1 MEGVAEGRR
10 NEEHAGEGQAA
21 VACLVVRPRR
31 PRVPPCAPWEAA
43 QASSCCH
50 RLLPAAAARALGGR
64 ASRLLPPLARF
75 PTWRGGI
82 VRVLG

>member
-1 MEGVAEGRR
+1 MGGVAEGGR

-21 VACLVVRPRR
+21 VACLVVRPRL
-31 PRVPPCAPWEAA
+31 PPCAPWEAA

-50 RLLPAAAARALGGR
+50 RLLPAAAARALGGC
-64 ASRLLPPLARF
+64 ASRLLLPLARF
-75 PTWRGGI
+75 PTGRGGI